1 MISSNQTCYSL
12 KPADT
17 NKQEEFDLSNK
28 EIWAEIDYE
37 NGNTGSI
44 LVFPSKDVKEFIRR
58 IIEHIDTKSPDR
70 IEAIKFIKELAGEKL
85 K

>member
-1 MISSNQTCYSL
+1 MKKVKI
-12 KPADT
+12 
-17 NKQEEFDLSNK
+17 LSEK

-44 LVFPSKDVKEFIRR
+44 LVFPSDKVKEFIADISNDIEDAQEDYGNLDWISKEQALKIIKRR
-58 IIEHIDTKSPDR
+58 
-70 IEAIKFIKELAGEKL
+70 AGDL